1 MDDSGD
7 MLATPLSKLPP
18 PVMQSR
24 ADEPQQGGGTA
35 GSAPNY
41 ADVMKDFSN
50 TSRGAEYDPRPPSQA
65 PSHTGHMEEY
75 EPMQQ
80 QYTPQPQYQQQQ
92 QMHQYAPQPQYQQ
105 HNPLAYAMPAPTYT
119 SPPPIALPP
128 STPKKKILS
137 LETLKSTRA
146 WFAAIV
152 IFLFVMYA
160 LPKIK
165 ASIPALVSPLTGELS
180 VPGVA
185 AASAVAGLTLA
196 TISDHFITS

>member
-18 PVMQSR
+18 PAMQSR
-24 ADEPQQGGGTA
+24 GDEPQQGGGS

-41 ADVMKDFSN
+41 ADLMKDFSN
-50 TSRGAEYDPRPPSQA
+50 TSRGAEYESRPPSQA
-65 PSHTGHMEEY
+65 PSHNGHMEEY

-80 QYTPQPQYQQQQ
+80 QQYIPEQYRQQQ
-92 QMHQYAPQPQYQQ
+92 QMQQYAPQPQY

-128 STPKKKILS
+128 PVPKKKILS
-137 LETLKSTRA
+137 LDTLKSTRA

-152 IFLFVMYA
+152 IFLFVWYA

-185 AASAVAGLTLA
+185 AASAVAGLVLA

>member
-1 MDDSGD
+1 
-7 MLATPLSKLPP
+7 
-18 PVMQSR
+18 MQ
-24 ADEPQQGGGTA
+24 
-35 GSAPNY
+35 
-41 ADVMKDFSN
+41 
-50 TSRGAEYDPRPPSQA
+50 
-65 PSHTGHMEEY
+65 
-75 EPMQQ
+75 
-80 QYTPQPQYQQQQ
+80 
-92 QMHQYAPQPQYQQ
+92 QYAPQTQYQ

-119 SPPPIALPP
+119 SPPPIALPS

-165 ASIPALVSPLTGELS
+165 ASIPALVSPITGELS

-185 AASAVAGLTLA
+185 AASAIAGLALA